1 MSGKFWRGAA
11 ASHGY
16 NLAGAGLIELD
27 IRVMFNHYMDTTDF
41 MVPAPAGDVF
51 FYCPVNCLQ
60 HVHYQRKRNGHHGKA
75 YFLPRLHGGN
85 TAGQNGAVFSAGAGN
100 YWDHAAGGDIRLRRG
115 LARLGVQLLINA
127 VILVS
132 CALSAATLI
141 STVTYTQQQAMMA
154 GVLVLMP
161 AILLSGVFFP
171 VANIPAVFRWMC
183 YFNPLMYATAN
194 FRNVILKG
202 GDWLYFWQYAAVAAA
217 MALLLA
223 YAAYKNFKAKLN

>member
-115 LARLGVQLLINA
+115 LARLGVAAAHQCGDFGLLRPVRRHLDKHRYIHA
-127 VILVS
+127 AAGHDGRRTGTHAGYS
-132 CALSAATLI
+132 ALRRI
-141 STVTYTQQQAMMA
+141 
-154 GVLVLMP
+154 
-161 AILLSGVFFP
+161 LSGGKHSGGV
-171 VANIPAVFRWMC
+171 
-183 YFNPLMYATAN
+183 PLD
-194 FRNVILKG
+194 V
-202 GDWLYFWQYAAVAAA
+202 
-217 MALLLA
+217 LL
-223 YAAYKNFKAKLN
+223 